1 MKGSISNYLTA
12 KVAAVVVGV
21 DGVGRGGTAEAYKN
35 KRKLI
40 FKKTKHKVS
49 EIGQILPGRKIA
61 MRSSLST
68 RKFSL

>member
-40 FKKTKHKVS
+40 F
-49 EIGQILPGRKIA
+49 
-61 MRSSLST
+61 
-68 RKFSL
+68 

>member
-21 DGVGRGGTAEAYKN
+21 DGVGRGGTAEAYKK

-40 FKKTKHKVS
+40 FKKKRNIKYQKS
-49 EIGQILPGRKIA
+49 A
-61 MRSSLST
+61 RSYLGE
-68 RKFSL
+68 R